1 MSEPT
6 TNRVDEALR
15 AVAEIRDRA
24 LVDLTEL
31 TVRHQQWLAGLA
43 AQWERTALDTIP
55 GISNVVQAAMASVVA
70 TVPGA
75 PSTAF
80 TTADFERAIALLDD
94 LLDPD
99 PCWFDHHGGCQAH
112 GYLSLGDGERCPVA
126 EGKEL
131 VARFRPAERDA
142 GEAPHSGTP
151 GRALLPGEVHAPG
164 CLPDFYGPGT
174 HTCEPLLT
182 FADSAAGN
190 RWIMGQL
197 GCLDADGNIRANPFS
212 EVEIARLAFSHSND
226 GEYRATLERALIAM
240 GWTLERIVGVRGT

>member
-6 TNRVDEALR
+6 VDTTDEASR
-15 AVAEIRDRA
+15 AVAEVRDRA
-24 LVDLTEL
+24 LASLVEL
-31 TVRHQQWLAGLA
+31 TARHQQWLADLGS
-43 AQWERTALDTIP
+43 QWERTALDAMS
-55 GISNVVQAAMASVVA
+55 GVSNAAQAAMTSVTA
-70 TVPGA
+70 TAPGA
-75 PSTAF
+75 PPTAF
-80 TTADFERAIALLDD
+80 TAADFGQAIALLDD

-99 PCWFDHHGGCQAH
+99 PCWLDHHGGCQAH
-112 GYLSLGDGERCPVA
+112 GYLSLRDGERCPVA

-151 GRALLPGEVHAPG
+151 GRVLLPGEVHAPG

-182 FADSAAGN
+182 FADSAAGY

-197 GCLDADGNIRANPFS
+197 GGLDADGNIRANPFS
-212 EVEIARLAFSHSND
+212 GAEIVSMALSSD
-226 GEYRATLERALIAM
+226 SIDQTTLHRALTAM
-240 GWTLERIVGVRGT
+240 GWTPELIAGVRDT